1 VSAKSKEM
9 REKQR
14 SIDNRQLRILKL
26 IDEGTAA
33 QTGADFF
40 RALVERLAQAL
51 DARYAFVSHFCDAN
65 TRVHVLAMWN
75 GRSVDEN
82 FYYQLAGSP
91 CEGVLSGEIVAYNSK
106 VVEKFPREREDLEKM
121 DAESY
126 LAIPLRNIRGEVL
139 GHLAAIDTK
148 PNNWAERDFEI
159 LRIFAARAT
168 AEIERQLA
176 DREMQAANAALARRV
191 ELEGLIASIST
202 CIVTA
207 EHGAVG
213 AEIARTLGKIGQFIG
228 GDRGLLYRFD
238 EAHRVATLAFDWIR
252 AETPGG
258 ARLSEIRYDV
268 VPEVLE
274 HFLRKGTVNAARPGL
289 LPPGFAQ
296 LNDLPG
302 AERVASRIAVP
313 IVHGSE
319 CLGILCFHSIHV
331 ERRWPT
337 EDLRLLGMLAEI
349 IGSALAREQSQIALR
364 AAKNAAETANRAKT
378 EFLANMS
385 HELRTPLNGILG
397 YAQLL
402 KRSDD
407 LTPSSLRSVEAIEHC
422 GDHLLMLISE
432 ILDLAKIEAGRLEL
446 ENSTFELH
454 EFLTSVADIARLGA
468 TQAGLTFCHETRSA
482 IPLVVTADRNKLRQ
496 ILLNLLGN
504 AVKFTESG
512 TVSFRVSGK
521 PSSDRARHRLRFE
534 IEDTGLGIP
543 ADELEHIFRPFHQ
556 IKRIDRQVE
565 GTGLGLAI
573 SRKLIDLMGGTL
585 EVRSTPGRGSLFCVE
600 LDVRNSEDLARAA
613 RPIASLP
620 NGYLGSRRRVL
631 IADDNA
637 DNRQVLSQFLRS
649 LGFDV
654 LEAHNGVHAVQAA
667 LSRRPDLIFM
677 DLVMPLKD
685 GIQAARDIRNSPDIA
700 GIPIIGISASAFPTT
715 RVQYADAGCQAF
727 ITKPVRLEEVSALVA
742 KILNLEWTHGSDTAM
757 TKMPGPRS
765 PEPPS
770 LAVLPKADLRDI
782 YQLARSGDVH
792 RLEQRLRE
800 LRSHAPGMEPAVD
813 ALLRCVSEFD
823 MTRLRGLL
831 QPLIE
836 GAA

>member
-1 VSAKSKEM
+1 MSAKSKDMLEQ
-9 REKQR
+9 QR
-14 SIDNRQLRILKL
+14 RTDNRQLRILKL

-33 QTGADFF
+33 QTGANFF

-51 DARYAFVSHFCDAN
+51 DARYAFVSHFCDEN

-75 GRSVDEN
+75 GRSVEEN

-91 CEGVLSGEIVAYNSK
+91 CEGVLSGEIVAYTSN

-121 DAESY
+121 GAESY

-139 GHLAAIDTK
+139 GHLAVIDTK
-148 PNNWAERDFEI
+148 PKDWAERDFEI

-191 ELEGLIASIST
+191 ELEGLIAAIST
-202 CIVTA
+202 RIVTA

-213 AEIARTLGKIGQFIG
+213 TEIEHTLGKIGQFIG

-238 EAHRVATLAFDWIR
+238 EAHRVATLAFDWRR
-252 AETPGG
+252 AEAPGG

-274 HFLRKGTVNAARPGL
+274 HFIRKGTVNAARPEL

-296 LNDLPG
+296 LNELPG

-319 CLGILCFHSIHV
+319 CLGILCFHSVHV
-331 ERRWPT
+331 ERRWPM

-349 IGSALAREQSQIALR
+349 IGSALAREQSQIALQ

-407 LTPSSLRSVEAIEHC
+407 LSPSSMRSVEAIEHC
-422 GDHLLMLISE
+422 GDHLLMLIGE

-446 ENSTFELH
+446 ENSAFELH

-468 TQAGLTFCHETRSA
+468 TEAGLVFSHETRSA
-482 IPLVVTADRNKLRQ
+482 IPHVVTADRNKLRQ

-512 TVSFRVSGK
+512 RVSFRVSGK
-521 PSSDRARHRLRFE
+521 SSGDRAERLRFE

-543 ADELEHIFRPFHQ
+543 AEELEHIFRPFHQ

-573 SRKLIDLMGGTL
+573 CRKLVDLMGGTL
-585 EVRSTPGRGSLFCVE
+585 EVRSTPGQGSLFCVE
-600 LDVRNSEDLARAA
+600 LEVRISEDRVRAA

-620 NGYLGSRRRVL
+620 CGYLGSRQCIL

-637 DNRQVLSQFLRS
+637 DNRHVLGQFLGS
-649 LGFDV
+649 LGFEV
-654 LEAHNGVHAVQAA
+654 LEAHNGVDAVQAA
-667 LSRRPDLIFM
+667 RSRRPDLILM

-685 GIQAARDIRNSPDIA
+685 GIQAARDIRNSPEVA

-715 RVQYADAGCQAF
+715 RAQCTDAGCQAF
-727 ITKPVRLEEVSALVA
+727 VTKPVRFEEVSALVA
-742 KILNLEWTHGSDTAM
+742 KILKLEWTYVSDMAM
-757 TKMPGPRS
+757 TKMPAPRS
-765 PEPPS
+765 PGPQS
-770 LAVLPKADLRDI
+770 LEVLPKAALRDV
-782 YQLARSGDVH
+782 YLLARSGDVH

-800 LRSHAPGMEPAVD
+800 LRSQAPGMEPAVD
-813 ALLRCVSEFD
+813 AMMRCVSEFD
-823 MTRLRGLL
+823 MARLRGLL

-836 GAA
+836 GSA